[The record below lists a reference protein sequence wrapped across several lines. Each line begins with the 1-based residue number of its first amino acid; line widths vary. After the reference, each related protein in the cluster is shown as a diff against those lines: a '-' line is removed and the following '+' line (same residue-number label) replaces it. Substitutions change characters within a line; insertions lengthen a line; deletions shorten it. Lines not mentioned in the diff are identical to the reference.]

1 MLNSLAMP
9 YNANSI
15 WQTTDMIISF
25 TKMQGLGNDFVV
37 IDGYT
42 QPVDLTAAQI
52 RFMADRHFGIGFDQL
67 LMVQKPSLEQAD
79 FRYRIFNADG
89 GEVEQCGN
97 GARCFVRYVHEQK
110 LTTKSTIAVET
121 ASGIIYPSLQSD
133 GQVCVDMGHP
143 KFAPAQIPF
152 NTPREAD
159 TYCIHIAGQEV
170 EFATV
175 SMGNP
180 HAVCL
185 VDDIHHAPVAQVGA
199 ALESHELFPNRV
211 NVGFMQIMQKNHIQL
226 RVFER
231 GAGETMACGTGA
243 CAAAVSG
250 IRRGL
255 LQSPVQVSTRGG
267 DLSIAWLGE
276 GHPVMMT
283 GPAVTVF
290 HGEIELQ

>member
-1 MLNSLAMP
+1 
-9 YNANSI
+9 
-15 WQTTDMIISF
+15 
-25 TKMQGLGNDFVV
+25 
-37 IDGYT
+37 
-42 QPVDLTAAQI
+42 
-52 RFMADRHFGIGFDQL
+52 
-67 LMVQKPSLEQAD
+67 
-79 FRYRIFNADG
+79 
-89 GEVEQCGN
+89 
-97 GARCFVRYVHEQK
+97 
-110 LTTKSTIAVET
+110 
-121 ASGIIYPSLQSD
+121 
-133 GQVCVDMGHP
+133 MGHP

-250 IRRGL
+250 IQMGHL
-255 LQSPVQVSTRGG
+255 DSPVKVSTKGG
-267 DLSIAWLGE
+267 TLSIAWSGDQQSVL
-276 GHPVMMT
+276 MT
-283 GPAVTVF
+283 GPAMNVF
-290 HGEIELQ
+290 EGSIDI